1 MPARCNMSIAA
12 IRGFAITVFL
22 AGCSGNPSAA
32 HAATSE
38 RAGNA
43 TEPASAPKEGRV
55 ASADSTESLL
65 KGDAIVAWFRR
76 RGAETPGALNLEDSQ
91 CETVS
96 APVPSGQALSCEQH
110 AAIKPWVRISRR
122 ILFDVRD
129 ARALVL
135 VNLAAKVEPFDPS
148 SGSGGACEG
157 ALVLLR
163 IQLSGDGKA
172 LTVVDDTA
180 CGCEQAEKF
189 FDKGNSGDTKALE
202 LQAREVKQAC
212 AQRGAY
218 IWEDHGYTPA
228 ASR

>member
-1 MPARCNMSIAA
+1 MPARCNMGVTA

-38 RAGNA
+38 RESNA
-43 TEPASAPKEGRV
+43 PESASAPGKGRV
-55 ASADSTESLL
+55 ATVQPAEGAL

-76 RGAETPGALNLEDSQ
+76 RGAETPGALNLEDSL

-110 AAIKPWVRISRR
+110 AAIEPLVRVSRR

-129 ARALVL
+129 GRALVL

-148 SGSGGACEG
+148 SGSGGH
-157 ALVLLR
+157 
-163 IQLSGDGKA
+163 
-172 LTVVDDTA
+172 
-180 CGCEQAEKF
+180 
-189 FDKGNSGDTKALE
+189 
-202 LQAREVKQAC
+202 AREHWYCSTSSYRATRRHSRSSTTQA
-212 AQRGAY
+212 A
-218 IWEDHGYTPA
+218 A
-228 ASR
+228 ASRPNGSSTRAAPATAKPWSSRHAR